1 MDNNL
6 ELFKPLEPFEPV
18 ESIQSYLQRIQFDP
32 EKPDEEYDTDS
43 DSDSDS
49 DTDSDDFDDDS
60 SKVSI
65 VIPELYMRCRYGNKS
80 YLKSHIMVL
89 YRFKYNNRNN
99 CENFFKRLEKIA
111 SFHRHIMWRRVAKL
125 LYNKGYSM
133 NQINTNTNTNTNII
147 RKHNMSYQLHL
158 AQCIRLP
165 TGETVCII
173 KTFWLRIIQRTWKKV
188 FKERQRVLKNIYLR
202 QRKGKVFIPSLT
214 GMLWFYGV

>member
-6 ELFKPLEPFEPV
+6 EPV
-18 ESIQSYLQRIQFDP
+18 ETIQSYLQRIQFDP
-32 EKPDEEYDTDS
+32 EKPDEEYDTDTDAS
-43 DSDSDS
+43 DSDSDF
-49 DTDSDDFDDDS
+49 DIDDFEDNDL

-65 VIPELYMRCRYGNKS
+65 VIPELYMRSRYGNKS

-89 YRFKYNNRNN
+89 YRFKYNRNN
-99 CENFFKRLEKIA
+99 SAKFFKSLEKIA
-111 SFHRHIMWRRVAKL
+111 SFHRHVMWRRVAKL

-133 NQINTNTNTNTNII
+133 NQINTTNTNII
-147 RKHNMSYQLHL
+147 RKHNISYQLHL

-165 TGETVCII
+165 TGETVCVI

-202 QRKGKVFIPSLT
+202 QRKGKVFMPSLT
-214 GMLWFYGV
+214 GMLCLYGV

>member
-6 ELFKPLEPFEPV
+6 EPV

-43 DSDSDS
+43 DASDSDS
-49 DTDSDDFDDDS
+49 DFDIDDFEDNDL

-65 VIPELYMRCRYGNKS
+65 VIPELYMRSRYGNKS

-89 YRFKYNNRNN
+89 YRFKYNRNN
-99 CENFFKRLEKIA
+99 SAKFFKSLEKIA
-111 SFHRHIMWRRVAKL
+111 SFHRHVMWRRVAKL

-133 NQINTNTNTNTNII
+133 NQINTTNTNII
-147 RKHNMSYQLHL
+147 RKHNISYQLHL
-158 AQCIRLP
+158 AQCIQLP
-165 TGETVCII
+165 TGETVCVI

-202 QRKGKVFIPSLT
+202 QRKGKVFMPSLS